1 MNIRAVAGVGAV
13 LALAASLPAASR
25 EPSAGGSARGFPS
38 LEEPAAL
45 EALRQEMNVAREV
58 IPTALANTASGV
70 RVVDTEAFYLAGQGV
85 LLEMELVRR
94 SRNGSPPVWG
104 SADGTGNFEVSTIEQ
119 IPHVVQ
125 EIVTNVQLAI
135 APYQPEDLAE
145 LRELREEQREVRNRQ
160 RELRRELR
168 RLRADHTRNNGLRRH
183 DGQIL
188 PGASKDEKAE
198 TIREREAELA
208 ALDDEYQLLERDI
221 DAQYDRLRALRQN
234 DPPATPEP
242 PAADL
247 TDAVTSVACDYGGTL
262 KSLPD
267 GEHLTLRLRRGR
279 ESTFYVFRKED
290 LVACRRESIAA
301 PELLSRASIYEN

>member
-1 MNIRAVAGVGAV
+1 MNIRAVAVVVAA

-58 IPTALANTASGV
+58 IPTALANTASAV

-85 LLEMELVRR
+85 LLDMDLARR
-94 SRNGSPPVWG
+94 PSGRAG
-104 SADGTGNFEVSTIEQ
+104 DFEVTTIEQ

-125 EIVTNVQLAI
+125 EIVANVQLAI
-135 APYQPEDLAE
+135 APYEPEDLAE
-145 LRELREEQREVRNRQ
+145 LRELREEQRELRNQQ

-168 RLRADHTRNNGLRRH
+168 RLRAEHARNPDHVV
-183 DGQIL
+183 
-188 PGASKDEKAE
+188 E
-198 TIREREAELA
+198 TIRQREQELR
-208 ALDDEYQLLERDI
+208 ALDGEYEVLERDI
-221 DAQYDRLRALRQN
+221 DAQYDHLRALRLN
-234 DPPATPEP
+234 EAPVPEP
-242 PAADL
+242 AAGDI
-247 TDAVTSVACDYGGTL
+247 TDAVASVACDYGGTL

-279 ESTFYVFRKED
+279 DSTFYVFRKED

-301 PELLSRASIYEN
+301 PELLSRATIYEQ